1 MLSGSAEPLVKAMR
15 AETALPLAVGFGIST
30 AEQVRATAA
39 IADGVVVG
47 SAFVRVIEQNLNSPD
62 GAMEAAL
69 EARAR
74 DLASG
79 LSSER

>member
-1 MLSGSAEPLVKAMR
+1 
-15 AETALPLAVGFGIST
+15 
-30 AEQVRATAA
+30 VRATAA

-79 LSSER
+79 LSSEH